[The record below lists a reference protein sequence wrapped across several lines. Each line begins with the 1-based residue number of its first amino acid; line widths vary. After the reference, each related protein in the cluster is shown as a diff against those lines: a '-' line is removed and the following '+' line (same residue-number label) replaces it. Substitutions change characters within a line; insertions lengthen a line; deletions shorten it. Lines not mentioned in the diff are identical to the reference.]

1 MKDSSALAIVV
12 IKESDYPNHMK
23 NRRKDRDIR
32 RYLPFNEL
40 QDLNNNSEATNK
52 EIIKHLKTHSI
63 INKEFFFQSTKL
75 LFYFNRRTM

>member
-23 NRRKDRDIR
+23 NRRKDRDIQ

-40 QDLNNNSEATNK
+40 QDNSEATNK

-63 INKEFFFQSTKL
+63 INKEFFLQSTKL
-75 LFYFNRRTM
+75 HFYFNRGTM